1 MLDGQQELDGV
12 QATTLARIINRIDLK
27 VYAGASHCP
36 SANGRTNIFAFSY
49 RSDGDVDL
57 WLSASGC
64 QELDNGYVAA
74 GETANPSFYDGFMGA
89 MQRLHDS
96 GPKAMGR

>member
-1 MLDGQQELDGV
+1 VLDGEQKLDGV
-12 QATTLARIINRIDLK
+12 QATTLAKIINRIDLK
-27 VYAGASHCP
+27 VDTGVAHCP
-36 SANGRTNIFAFSY
+36 ADVGRINILAFSY
-49 RSDGDVDL
+49 QASGDVDL
-57 WLSASGC
+57 WWIASGC

-74 GETANPSFYDGFMGA
+74 GETANPSFYDDFMGP